1 MSPVVGEVV
10 VVIAVVVAVLLTLH
24 TNSKEPNKLSSH
36 CATCPATSTTS
47 SLSPTV
53 VALVSHCKRATVP
66 EGRKEAKGEVR
77 MEALR
82 KKREGEGEKKKLEEI
97 NPYYFPSAF
106 TSSHSSSS
114 LPSIHPPFHPSFLPS
129 SHFAIM

>member
-10 VVIAVVVAVLLTLH
+10 VVIAVVVALLLTLH

-66 EGRKEAKGEVR
+66 EGQDFTEAKLYNYPGAYGNTIYAGLNFGV
-77 MEALR
+77 
-82 KKREGEGEKKKLEEI
+82 
-97 NPYYFPSAF
+97 
-106 TSSHSSSS
+106 
-114 LPSIHPPFHPSFLPS
+114 
-129 SHFAIM
+129 

>member
-106 TSSHSSSS
+106 TSCAHILPPPF
-114 LPSIHPPFHPSFLPS
+114 LPSIRPSILLSFLQ
-129 SHFAIM
+129 AILQ